1 MKHLP
6 KIFLVL
12 AVITFVIGATDLA
25 ENSFFYLGRPVG
37 AIFFGLFL
45 IFQFFQKE
53 VEIYDAEEKRK
64 RAAMPPAPKEV
75 KRKPEPKHRQ
85 IPAHA

>member
-12 AVITFVIGATDLA
+12 AVITFAIGATDLA

-53 VEIYDAEEKRK
+53 VELYDAEEKRK
-64 RAAMPPAPKEV
+64 RAAVPPVAKDV
-75 KRKPEPKHRQ
+75 KRKPAPKRRH